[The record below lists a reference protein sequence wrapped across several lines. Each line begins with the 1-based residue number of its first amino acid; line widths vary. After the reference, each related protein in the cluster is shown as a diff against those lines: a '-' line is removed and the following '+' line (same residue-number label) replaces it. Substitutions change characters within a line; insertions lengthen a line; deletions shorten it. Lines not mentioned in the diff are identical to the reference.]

1 MERICKQKE
10 NGNYRQ
16 SRYLSV
22 NLAYDIFVL
31 DCCQNC
37 PKPVASFSSSPPA
50 SENVTSM
57 FIKGLLICCYFDAY
71 CETCIRLKISKHE
84 D

>member
-1 MERICKQKE
+1 KERICKQKE

-16 SRYLSV
+16 SSV

-37 PKPVASFSSSPPA
+37 PKPV
-50 SENVTSM
+50 
-57 FIKGLLICCYFDAY
+57 
-71 CETCIRLKISKHE
+71 
-84 D
+84 